1 MTFEGN
7 ADGKWSEKKME
18 EEEDSLRKV
27 ECIRGRLLAER
38 VASRNAKE
46 EAHIMGN
53 KMIELETKLREE
65 TKSRNKAEKKLKFLI
80 KKLKSRNISYN
91 ISDEISEH
99 LSVLKSEFSSV
110 TSINKVQN
118 SHEIECQ
125 ESIGSTKSRY
135 ENVENNCSEDIEN
148 DASQMSTSS
157 KNNENLSA
165 KSSEFEFSK
174 SDANSL
180 NSSVEEEEKNGGNQV
195 DFEEDNSL
203 ALVPMDLPKTKQT
216 IDPIVVRE
224 VLDALRHAKE
234 KIETQMQR
242 SQMIKAS

>member
-1 MTFEGN
+1 
-7 ADGKWSEKKME
+7 ME
-18 EEEDSLRKV
+18 EEEDSVRKV
-27 ECIRGRLLAER
+27 ECLRGRLLAER

-53 KMIELETKLREE
+53 KFKIH
-65 TKSRNKAEKKLKFLI
+65 KKL
-80 KKLKSRNISYN
+80 
-91 ISDEISEH
+91 
-99 LSVLKSEFSSV
+99 
-110 TSINKVQN
+110 
-118 SHEIECQ
+118 ECQ

-157 KNNENLSA
+157 QNNENLSA
-165 KSSEFEFSK
+165 KSSEFDFSK

-195 DFEEDNSL
+195 DFEEDNPL

-234 KIETQMQR
+234 KIQTQMQR